1 MANIFDYIE
10 WRGDLDI
17 TLDGF
22 NEIDSLILSRL
33 SYLPFDGLFDDN
45 EEITIEESYTRF
57 RKVNKKVKYL
67 WKDDEELFPVLA
79 NSKRFGKMKVSN
91 YINKIDVKQ
100 EKQFSAITINM
111 PDKTIYISY
120 RGTDNTVVGWKEDFN
135 MSFSE
140 LVPSQT
146 AAKDYL
152 EKVAKK
158 FRKQIRVGGHSKG
171 GNLAVYASA
180 FCNPKIQER
189 IINVYNNDG
198 PGFND
203 KVVKSKE
210 YKKILSRVH
219 TYIPKSSIIGRLLN
233 HKEETTIVESTQ
245 TGIMQHDLYTWQM
258 IGTKFVET
266 ELTDSSEF
274 IDETVTKWLKEGTPE
289 QREKFFDIFFEILST
304 TEVKTLSEFSEN
316 KFTNALTMLKT
327 YRNVD
332 EESKE
337 ILTKTLSSFLST
349 AKNNIKIGKP
359 KINLK
364 K

>member
-1 MANIFDYIE
+1 MY
-10 WRGDLDI
+10 
-17 TLDGF
+17 
-22 NEIDSLILSRL
+22 
-33 SYLPFDGLFDDN
+33 
-45 EEITIEESYTRF
+45 
-57 RKVNKKVKYL
+57 
-67 WKDDEELFPVLA
+67 
-79 NSKRFGKMKVSN
+79 
-91 YINKIDVKQ
+91 
-100 EKQFSAITINM
+100 
-111 PDKTIYISY
+111 
-120 RGTDNTVVGWKEDFN
+120 
-135 MSFSE
+135 
-140 LVPSQT
+140 
-146 AAKDYL
+146 AA
-152 EKVAKK
+152 
-158 FRKQIRVGGHSKG
+158 
-171 GNLAVYASA
+171 A
-180 FCNPKIQER
+180 FCDSKIQDR

-258 IGTKFVET
+258 IGTKFVEA

-274 IDETVTKWLKEGTPE
+274 IDETVTNWLKEGTPE

-337 ILTKTLSSFLST
+337 ILTKTLSSFLLT

-359 KINLK
+359 KINPNK
-364 K
+364 